1 MIFVFWIIVYVYYM
15 YKLLYFV
22 IVILTLHEL
31 NEEQPLTDVS
41 YRGEIK

>member
-1 MIFVFWIIVYVYYM
+1 MYIM

-31 NEEQPLTDVS
+31 TEEQPLADDMS
-41 YRGEIK
+41 YRGEMK